1 MSGKIEDII
10 VVEKRKDVDIV
21 HFLLPRLTDPMI
33 ANDIKSYLLSII
45 PEGKDHLVFNF
56 TSVQYLS
63 SAYLGI
69 LIALDKAVKPQGGRI
84 NICCLAPDI
93 AKVFSIA
100 GFDAI
105 FDIFPTE
112 GAAIVKMKEHV
123 K

>member
-1 MSGKIEDII
+1 MPGKIDDVI
-10 VVEKRKDVDIV
+10 VVEKREDVDIV
-21 HFLLPRLTDPMI
+21 YFLLPRLTDPMI
-33 ANDIKSYLLSII
+33 ADDIKSYLLSLI
-45 PEGKDHLVFNF
+45 PEGKDHLVLNF
-56 TSVQYLS
+56 TTVQYLS

-69 LIALDKAVKPQGGRI
+69 LIALNKAVSPQGGKI

-105 FDIFPTE
+105 FDILPTE
-112 GAAIVKMKEHV
+112 GAAIVNMKEHI

>member
-1 MSGKIEDII
+1 MPGKIEDVI
-10 VVEKRKDVDIV
+10 VVEKREGVDIV
-21 HFLLPRLTDPMI
+21 HFLIPRLTDPMI
-33 ANDIKSYLLSII
+33 AGDIKSYLSNIV

-56 TSVQYLS
+56 TAVQYLS

-69 LIALDKAVKPQGGRI
+69 LIALDKSVKSQGGKI
-84 NICCLAPDI
+84 NICCLAPDL

-105 FDIFPTE
+105 FDILPTE
-112 GAAIVKMKEHV
+112 GAAIVNMKEHI

>member
-1 MSGKIEDII
+1 MPGKIEDVI
-10 VVEKRKDVDIV
+10 VVEKREGVDIV
-21 HFLLPRLTDPMI
+21 YFLIPRLTDPMI
-33 ANDIKSYLLSII
+33 ANDIKSYLSSII

-69 LIALDKAVKPQGGRI
+69 LIALDKSVRPRGGKI

-105 FDIFPTE
+105 FDILPTE
-112 GAAIVKMKEHV
+112 GAAIVKMREHI